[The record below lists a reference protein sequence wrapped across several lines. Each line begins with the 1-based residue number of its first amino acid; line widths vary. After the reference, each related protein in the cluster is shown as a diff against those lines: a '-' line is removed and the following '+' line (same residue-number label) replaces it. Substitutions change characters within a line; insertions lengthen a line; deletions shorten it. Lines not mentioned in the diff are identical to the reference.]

1 MRWPDSARALAAAAG
16 WTWLLLLPLAAEA
29 SRVHMAPT
37 TTMGAPAVADVFMV
51 MADVP
56 PSSWATDCPPC
67 ISCYM
72 APAPAAKP
80 VAESDWTPNP
90 SARVHLLGPQI
101 PTDGWHVLAP
111 VVPVVPLR
119 IALCRWRE

>member
-16 WTWLLLLPLAAEA
+16 WVWLLLPLAAEA
-29 SRVHMAPT
+29 SRAHVALAT
-37 TTMGAPAVADVFMV
+37 TTGMPAAMGEFVV
-51 MADVP
+51 MADLP

-67 ISCYM
+67 ISCYR

-80 VAESDWTPNP
+80 VAESDWTPDP
-90 SARVHLLGPQI
+90 SAGVHLLDPQI

-111 VVPVVPLR
+111 MVPVVPLR
-119 IALCRWRE
+119 IVLCRWRE